1 MGWISIHAEHYKI
14 VRYDGRHTYQAVDVK
29 KELDEEVFKEE
40 DSLDGSIH
48 YKTLKSAM
56 VGSTYYAAI
65 ERTVKIT
72 GERKVFAIVC
82 LTSFKTKDGE
92 YFNFSFKDMDET
104 MEPFK
109 YDCPI
114 SILKLLTPT
123 DNPSAN
129 RWREKCRIQHER
141 KKTLSLHFPL
151 IMTAKYPFASGI
163 KPGDKVNLYWHSWP
177 GGRGYYTDGLHI
189 YKLSTILNND
199 FEVDAKEGDA

>member
-1 MGWISIHAEHYKI
+1 MGWTSYHAKHYTEAY
-14 VRYDGRHTYQAVDVK
+14 YDSKHSYQAVDVK

-56 VGSTYYAAI
+56 FGSTYYAAI
-65 ERTVKIT
+65 EKTIKAT
-72 GERKVFAIVC
+72 NERQVFAVVC
-82 LTSFKTKDGE
+82 LTSFNTKD
-92 YFNFSFKDMDET
+92 YHNFSFKDMDET
-104 MEPFK
+104 MEPYK

-141 KKTLSLHFPL
+141 KKILSLHLPL
-151 IMTAKYPFASGI
+151 IMTAKHPFINGTR
-163 KPGDKVNLYWHSWP
+163 PGDKIKLHWHSWP
-177 GGRGYYTDGLHI
+177 GGRGYYTDGI
-189 YKLSTILNND
+189 YSYKRSTILAND